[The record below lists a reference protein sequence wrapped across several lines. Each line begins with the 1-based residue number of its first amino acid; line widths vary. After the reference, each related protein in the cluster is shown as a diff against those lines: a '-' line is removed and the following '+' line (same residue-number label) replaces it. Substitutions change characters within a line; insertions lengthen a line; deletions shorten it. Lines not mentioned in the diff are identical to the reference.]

1 MSTPNNDD
9 YSDDY
14 ILDNILQPKLNE
26 CYNHMVEHRNEIK
39 LKKDVANLIKIAKA
53 YNLDVYYSKEKMVK
67 MIKEKIETNEIDNLA
82 LQFDS
87 SIMIK

>member
-1 MSTPNNDD
+1 MSTPNNGD

>member
-1 MSTPNNDD
+1 MSTPNNGD

-26 CYNHMVEHRNEIK
+26 CYNHMVEHKNEIK
-39 LKKDVANLIKIAKA
+39 LKTDVANLIKIAKS

>member
-1 MSTPNNDD
+1 MSTPNNGD

-26 CYNHMVEHRNEIK
+26 CYNHMVEHKNEIK
-39 LKKDVANLIKIAKA
+39 LKKDVANLIKIAKS

>member
-1 MSTPNNDD
+1 MSTPNNGY

-26 CYNHMVEHRNEIK
+26 CYNHMVEHKNEIK
-39 LKKDVANLIKIAKA
+39 LKKYVANLIKIAKS